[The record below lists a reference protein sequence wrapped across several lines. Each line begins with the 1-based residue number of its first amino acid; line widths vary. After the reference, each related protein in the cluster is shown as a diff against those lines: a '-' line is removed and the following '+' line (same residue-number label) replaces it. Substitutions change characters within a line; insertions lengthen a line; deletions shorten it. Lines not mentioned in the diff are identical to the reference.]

1 MAQVDEK
8 TPAAKAAVSLV
19 ESGMVVGLGT
29 GSTATI
35 AIKLLGQRVK
45 KEGLDIKGIPTSANT
60 AKLAKEVGIPLT
72 TLEHQPSID
81 IDIDGADEVD
91 PSLHLIKG
99 GGGAL
104 LHEKIVA
111 YASKKVVIIVD
122 SSKLVRC
129 LGKFRLPIELVPF
142 SYGLVKKR
150 ITKLKANSELRKHP
164 DGQIFRTDEGNWIL
178 DCDFG
183 FIDDPPALAKK
194 LSGIPGIVEHGL
206 FIDLVDVVLVG
217 EDGCVR
223 TLLSQRDGE
232 C

>member
-1 MAQVDEK
+1 MATVDEK
-8 TPAAKAAVSLV
+8 TPAAKAAVALV
-19 ESGMVVGLGT
+19 ENGMVVGLGT

-35 AIKLLGQRVK
+35 AIKLLGDLV
-45 KEGLDIKGIPTSANT
+45 KEGLEIKGIPTSTNS

-72 TLEHQPSID
+72 TLEHQPTID

-91 PSLHLIKG
+91 PSLNLIKG

-122 SSKLVRC
+122 SGKLVRC
-129 LGKFRLPIELVPF
+129 LGKFRLPVEIVPF
-142 SYGLVKKR
+142 AYGVVKKK
-150 ITKLKANSELRKHP
+150 IHKMKANSELRKHP

-183 FIDDPPALAKK
+183 FIDDPAALAKK

-206 FIDLVDVVLVG
+206 FIDMVDVVLVG

-223 TLLSQRDGE
+223 TLEKKREAVVQ
-232 C
+232 

>member
-8 TPAAKAAVSLV
+8 TPAARAAVALV

-29 GSTATI
+29 GSTAMI
-35 AIKLLGQRVK
+35 AIQMLGERV
-45 KEGLDIKGIPTSANT
+45 KEGLEIKGIPTSANT

-72 TLEHQPSID
+72 TLEHEPTID

-91 PSLHLIKG
+91 PSLYLIKG

-111 YASKKVVIIVD
+111 SASKKVVIIVD

-129 LGKFRLPIELVPF
+129 LGKFRLPIEIVPF

-150 ITKLKANSELRKHP
+150 ITKLKASSELRKHAN
-164 DGQIFRTDEGNWIL
+164 GQIFRTDEGNWIL

-194 LSGIPGIVEHGL
+194 LSTIPGIVEHGL

-223 TLLSQRDGE
+223 TLASQRE
-232 C
+232 LNP